1 MTLIHSALKISLFF
15 LLVLSS
21 VVNAKPTVCLQ
32 TNLGELCIEL
42 FDQSAPDTVSNFLNY
57 VNDGDYIGSII
68 HRSVPGF
75 IIQGG
80 GFIITENIELEEVPA
95 DATIANEFSIYN
107 TRATVAMAKVGGDPD
122 SASNQWFI
130 NLSDNAENLDAQN
143 GGFTVFGQVSDEG
156 MVVVDA
162 IAALQRI
169 NFGGALGETP
179 VIDYTGEGSVQ
190 LENFVVVTGTK
201 VIKEEATGTGE
212 QALTLRNHSITGNI
226 SEQTINKN
234 IGEKIRIL
242 VRPKPGYIST
252 IKVDGEIVKTAD
264 SSTRAIRYRLTVS
277 ADHLIETSYIINI
290 PDIQAIID

>member
-1 MTLIHSALKISLFF
+1 MTLTSPYLRISLYF

-21 VVNAKPTVCLQ
+21 AVNAKPTVCLQ

-42 FDQSAPDTVSNFLNY
+42 FDETAPGTVANFLNY
-57 VNDGDYIGSII
+57 VNDGDYIDSII
-68 HRSVPGF
+68 HRSIPGF

-95 DATIANEFSIYN
+95 DATIVNEFSISN
-107 TRATVAMAKVGGDPD
+107 TRATVAMAKLGGDPD
-122 SASNQWFI
+122 SASNQWFV
-130 NLSDNAENLDAQN
+130 NLADNAANLDTQN
-143 GGFTVFGQVSDEG
+143 GGFTVFGQVTDEG
-156 MVVVDA
+156 MVVVDT

-190 LENFVVVTGTK
+190 LENFVTITGTK
-201 VIKEEATGTGE
+201 VIKEEVIGSGE
-212 QALTLRNHSITGNI
+212 QALTIINHSITGNI

-234 IGEKIRIL
+234 IGERIRIL

-252 IKVDGEIVKTAD
+252 IKVDGELVKTAE
-264 SSTRAIRYRLTVS
+264 SSNQTIRYRLTVS
-277 ADHLIETSYIINI
+277 ADHTIETSYILDM
-290 PDIQAIID
+290 PDI